1 MKTRIDNIKIAGRY
15 RKEFGSLETLAKS
28 INELG
33 LLHPPIIDS
42 NYRLIDGE
50 RRIKAHMLLGLDEVE
65 VRIVHV
71 PNLLKAEYDAN
82 NEALP
87 WTVSEKV
94 AIGLAMEEAIKQA
107 VGERRGRPKVDSGQ
121 SDLSLTGPTDAG
133 DVYLEYEHWQLDNRH
148 CDTGWD
154 DWLEEHYPHLVAP
167 EIPVILPEIKSGQE
181 AREVAAKQA
190 GFGSEKTYRDAKK
203 VIDNAEPELIEAV
216 DSGKIAV
223 STAAA
228 LIDTPAETQIYAAEN
243 PKEAPAIV
251 HNHRAQGTGE
261 NEWYTPEQH
270 IHSVRTVMGAIDLD
284 PATSE
289 LANQKV
295 QAETIFTQSENGLEQ
310 EWHGRVWLNPPYSQ
324 PAISQ
329 FSEKLASEWESGR
342 IQSAIALTHNYTDTK
357 WFHRLAKTCRAICF
371 TKGRIG
377 FQNPEGKTAAP
388 TQGQAF
394 FYFGDAP
401 DQFAEEFSRH
411 GFVVEVMK

>member
-1 MKTRIDNIKIAGRY
+1 V
-15 RKEFGSLETLAKS
+15 L
-28 INELG
+28 
-33 LLHPPIIDS
+33 
-42 NYRLIDGE
+42 
-50 RRIKAHMLLGLDEVE
+50 
-65 VRIVHV
+65 
-71 PNLLKAEYDAN
+71 
-82 NEALP
+82 
-87 WTVSEKV
+87 
-94 AIGLAMEEAIKQA
+94 
-107 VGERRGRPKVDSGQ
+107 
-121 SDLSLTGPTDAG
+121 
-133 DVYLEYEHWQLDNRH
+133 
-148 CDTGWD
+148 
-154 DWLEEHYPHLVAP
+154 
-167 EIPVILPEIKSGQE
+167 
-181 AREVAAKQA
+181 
-190 GFGSEKTYRDAKK
+190 
-203 VIDNAEPELIEAV
+203 
-216 DSGKIAV
+216 
-223 STAAA
+223 
-228 LIDTPAETQIYAAEN
+228 
-243 PKEAPAIV
+243 
-251 HNHRAQGTGE
+251 
-261 NEWYTPEQH
+261 
-270 IHSVRTVMGAIDLD
+270 GAIDLD

-295 QAETIFTQSENGLEQ
+295 QAETIFTQSQNGLEQ